1 MATLNQRQNEY
12 KFIHGWY
19 GKCEDDDTECV
30 DFDLTGLNKDVL
42 YKVFIYD
49 DQNKGFSYEPSL
61 SIENNDFTKLKCG
74 FGYMIVL
81 KPGSSFLEIPGFV
94 ATYANQEKKGML
106 ADSCVRLPED
116 TPTPTPTKTP
126 SLTPTPSPTFT
137 PSATKTPTPTSTTGS
152 FYENSIQYIENLWIG
167 FLSQTAYSHSQ
178 FFKVRGSE
186 EKLYRI
192 VLDNVATFN
201 IVAKTLGGSLIGE
214 DDGQSLMYNALANN
228 IVFPWINLPSELDA
242 DELDGKY
249 IYVEAGELVIYY
261 KKPLSYTR
269 FEICEP
275 DYETKLNEYLS
286 SNVNLVTEVIM
297 LDSLIK
303 PSYEAE
309 NFNDLLNKAFNFP
322 GKLDLV
328 CDGVWDYQN
337 GSSAYQLEFLLEN
350 GKVHSYEPV
359 GSNLKYIRDDG
370 IDMDKKKWVGANMV
384 YYSNSGMSN
393 TDTDKPLLNEFY
405 FKKLNGDKLKLSEG
419 NPTGSIC

>member
-1 MATLNQRQNEY
+1 M
-12 KFIHGWY
+12 
-19 GKCEDDDTECV
+19 
-30 DFDLTGLNKDVL
+30 LNKDVL

-94 ATYANQEKKGML
+94 ATYANREERGML
-106 ADSCVRLPED
+106 SDSCVTIPKD
-116 TPTPTPTKTP
+116 TPTPSPTKTESP
-126 SLTPTPSPTFT
+126 TFTPTPTFT
-137 PSATKTPTPTSTTGS
+137 PSATKTPTPTSTTGA
-152 FYENSIQYIENLWIG
+152 FYENTIQYIENLWIG

-192 VLDNVATFN
+192 VLDNIKTFN
-201 IVAKTLGGSLIGE
+201 IVANTLGGTQIGE
-214 DDGQSLMYNALANN
+214 GDGQSMQYIAIANN
-228 IVFPWINLPSELDA
+228 IAFPWLELPTGLDE
-242 DELDGKY
+242 DELSGTY
-249 IYVEAGELVIYY
+249 IYKEADDEYVIYY
-261 KKPLSYTR
+261 KQSLPYTR

-303 PSYEAE
+303 PSYEAD
-309 NFNDLLNKAFNFP
+309 NFKDLLSKAFNFP

-337 GSSAYQLEFLLEN
+337 GENAYQLEFLLES
-350 GKVHSYEPV
+350 GKSHSYEPV

-419 NPTGSIC
+419 NPVGSIC